1 MHTYPWA
8 RASAQ
13 RLKQLKED
21 TLAEC
26 RPPGRGKPCWLTEWG
41 LPAAG
46 AACPGD
52 DAPRAALMRE
62 MLADFGQLT
71 WQGQL
76 TGMIYYAW
84 SDDKYGIH
92 RCGVLTE
99 SGRLA
104 LDSKVFE

>member
-1 MHTYPWA
+1 
-8 RASAQ
+8 
-13 RLKQLKED
+13 
-21 TLAEC
+21 
-26 RPPGRGKPCWLTEWG
+26 
-41 LPAAG
+41 
-46 AACPGD
+46 
-52 DAPRAALMRE
+52 MRE